1 MVLGSRM
8 GPREFRRHPSLSNLR
23 RAAGWPSHDPILS
36 RNWVSGK
43 PGTVH
48 RLLQTLRMVTEG
60 ATANRRI
67 LTVSLL
73 SHRRIVGGLTRG

>member
-23 RAAGWPSHDPILS
+23 RVPGWPSHDPILS
-36 RNWVSGK
+36 RNWVSEK

-48 RLLQTLRMVTEG
+48 HEPMWYRKTNAR
-60 ATANRRI
+60 
-67 LTVSLL
+67 VSGKPL
-73 SHRRIVGGLTRG
+73 HGPCTDGYHA